1 MSAHQQEQPVAV
13 GDDAPIFEVMQT
25 MRAMR
30 RLKPDPVPD
39 ELLSKL
45 VQAAVWAPSGG
56 NAQAYDFVV
65 VTDRDQMGKLADLW
79 RRSHD
84 TYISSLGKRGA
95 ATMTEDEYQ
104 RLLGTLRYQS
114 DHFHETP
121 AIIVPCYRSPVR
133 VDPGTLLGFRRLG
146 ALPFLRM
153 LARGTQIGRV
163 TEAASIYPGVQNM
176 LLAARALGLA
186 ANITTWH
193 MFLEPQWKAV
203 LGIPRSV
210 HTYAVIPVG
219 WPMGRMGPVRRR
231 PAAKAIHRDR
241 W

>member
-1 MSAHQQEQPVAV
+1 MSATEQQQPVPI
-13 GDDAPIFEVMQT
+13 GEDAPIFEVMST

-30 RLKPDPVPD
+30 KLKPDPVSD
-39 ELLSKL
+39 ELLEKI
-45 VQAAVWAPSGG
+45 VQAGTWAPSGG
-56 NAQAYDFVV
+56 NAQTYDYLV
-65 VTDRDQMGKLADLW
+65 VTDRGQMAKLAELW
-79 RRSHD
+79 RRSYD
-84 TYISSLGKRGA
+84 TYVNSIGA
-95 ATMTEDEYQ
+95 KGAETMTEEEYA
-104 RLLGTLRYQS
+104 RLKATLDYQA

-121 AIIVPCYRSPVR
+121 ALIIPCYRSPVKIT
-133 VDPGTLLGFRRLG
+133 PSTLLGFRRLG
-146 ALPFLRM
+146 FGPFLRM
-153 LARGTQIGRV
+153 LVKGTSIGQV

-176 LLAARALGLA
+176 LLAARTLGLA